1 MQDEAGAE
9 KKGSRMAYRIGIDT
23 GGTHTDIV
31 LLNEDDGAITV
42 SKVPT
47 TPRDLSLGIMR
58 AIAKILAMAGGHASD
73 VTRFVYGTTLVTNM
87 IVEGQGVPVGLITT
101 RGFRDVLEIGKAV
114 RRWNIY
120 DIYAD
125 KPRPLVPRQL
135 RRTVTERV
143 TAGGQVVQELD
154 EGEVA
159 RLVAEFERQ
168 GVQSIAVC
176 LFHAYRDPRHE
187 QRIGEIIRERHPAAF
202 ISLSS
207 QILPEFREYERTSTT
222 VINALVRPAM
232 AAHLDRLE
240 GELRAA
246 GLRSRP
252 YLMQSNGGVASF
264 VAVKERPVNAIH
276 SGPIA
281 GVIGAASIAKLAGFT
296 DIITMDMGGTSCDV
310 SLVENSEP
318 KMTTS
323 SSVAGHP
330 VKIPTIDIHTIGAGG
345 GSLAWV
351 DAGGALKVGPRSAG
365 AVPGPACYNLG
376 GTQPTVTDA
385 NLVIGRIRPDSFLG
399 GEMVLDAESARA
411 ALTDT
416 VLRPLGLD
424 LLKAADGVLEIA
436 NANMI
441 KALKLVSVARGY
453 DPRDFALVAFGG
465 AGPMHGPRI
474 AEELGCRTVII
485 PFSPGVIAA
494 LGLLIA
500 PIRRDYVLS
509 RIARLDQLDP
519 VEFDGYYRGMGERA
533 RTDLLSE
540 GVPEEQVLLAHAADL
555 RYRGQAYEVQ
565 LPVPHGLRTAQSLM
579 ELAARFNET
588 HQRRYGYCSEQS
600 PLEIVNLRTTALGS
614 LAPPRLTAY
623 PPSDDPDPGQALLE
637 RRDVY
642 FDGAMVKSPVYLASR
657 LRPGHVLLGPAV
669 VQDSGSTTVLFPRQT
684 ARVDAYKNLIV
695 RLDIREVHA

>member
-1 MQDEAGAE
+1 
-9 KKGSRMAYRIGIDT
+9 MAYRIGIDT

-58 AIAKILAMAGGHASD
+58 AIAKILNLAGGQASD
-73 VTRFVYGTTLVTNM
+73 VGRFVYGTTLVTNM

-120 DIYAD
+120 DIYAE

-143 TAGGQVVQELD
+143 TAEGDVVQALD

-159 RLVAEFERQ
+159 RLVAEFAQQ

-176 LFHAYRDPRHE
+176 LFHAYRNPRHE
-187 QRIGEIIRERHPAAF
+187 QRIGEIIRERHPATYV
-202 ISLSS
+202 SLSS

-222 VINALVRPAM
+222 VINAVVRPAM
-232 AAHLDRLE
+232 VAHLDRLE

-246 GLRSRP
+246 GLRARP

-264 VAVKERPVNAIH
+264 EAVKARPVDAIH

-281 GVIGAASIAKLAGFT
+281 GVIGAAAIAKLAGFT
-296 DIITMDMGGTSCDV
+296 NIITMDMGGTSCDV
-310 SLVENSEP
+310 SLAENSEP
-318 KMTTS
+318 KMTTAG
-323 SSVAGHP
+323 SVAGHP
-330 VKIPTIDIHTIGAGG
+330 VKILTIDIHTIGAGG
-345 GSLAWV
+345 GSLAWI

-365 AVPGPACYNLG
+365 AAPGPACYKLG

-399 GEMVLDAESARA
+399 GEMVLDAESALA
-411 ALTDT
+411 ALREN
-416 VLRPLGLD
+416 VAGPLGLD
-424 LLKAADGVLEIA
+424 LLRAAEGVLEIA

-474 AEELGCRTVII
+474 GEELGCRTILV
-485 PFSPGVIAA
+485 PCSPGVVAA

-500 PIRRDYVLS
+500 RIRRDYVLS
-509 RIARLDQLDP
+509 RIARLDRLDP
-519 VEFDGYYRGMGERA
+519 AEFEGHYREMAERA
-533 RTDLLSE
+533 RADLSSE
-540 GVPEEQVLLAHAADL
+540 GVAEAQVRLTHAADL

-565 LPVPHGLRTAQSLM
+565 VPVPHGLRTPQGLV
-579 ELAARFNET
+579 ELAARFNEA
-588 HQRRYGYCSEQS
+588 HQRRFGYCSES
-600 PLEIVNLRTTALGS
+600 SSLEIVNLRTTALGS
-614 LAPPRLTAY
+614 LAPPRLTTY
-623 PPSDDPDPGQALLE
+623 PHSDDPDPGGALLE
-637 RRDVY
+637 VRDV
-642 FDGAMVKSPVYLASR
+642 FFNGAMIRSPVYLASR
-657 LRPGHVLLGPAV
+657 LRPGHAVVGPAI

-684 ARVDAYKNLIV
+684 ARVDAYKNLII
-695 RLDIREVHA
+695 RLGGGEEQV